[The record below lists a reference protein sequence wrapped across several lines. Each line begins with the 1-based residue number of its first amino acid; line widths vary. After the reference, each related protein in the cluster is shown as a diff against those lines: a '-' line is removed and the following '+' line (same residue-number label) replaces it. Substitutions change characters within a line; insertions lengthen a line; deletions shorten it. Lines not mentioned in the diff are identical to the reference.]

1 MGCVVLAV
9 LILAHGVTLAQTW
22 TVPRTSY
29 GQPDLQGVWDFAT
42 ITPLERPEVFMGKE
56 TMTAEESAS
65 YERERFDLV
74 NHDTDEGATLVCAG
88 TGNYNE
94 FWYDRGFGD
103 EVRDRRTSLIIDPPS
118 GRIPTLTTAAEYRVG
133 FRERRSFESWE
144 SRGIAERCI
153 AGFNTGPPMMPSAYN
168 NYVQLIQTPD
178 YVVVFNEMIHDARI
192 VPLDSRPHLAK
203 RVPQWLVGR

>member
-1 MGCVVLAV
+1 MSHCAQGAARV
-9 LILAHGVTLAQTW
+9 LITVMGIILLAPVAGLAQVASTETAW
-22 TVPRTSY
+22 GR
-29 GQPDLQGVWDFAT
+29 PDLQGVWDFAT
-42 ITPLERPEVFMGKE
+42 ITPLERPEEFMGKE
-56 TMTAEESAS
+56 VMTAEESAS

-74 NHDTDEGATLVCAG
+74 NHDTDEGATLVCEG

-103 EVRDRRTSLIIDPPS
+103 QVRDRRTSLIIDPPS

-153 AGFNTGPPMMPSAYN
+153 AGAPFVFDGGDGGPESSSVFFI
-168 NYVQLIQTPD
+168 VQKIFLLSSERT
-178 YVVVFNEMIHDARI
+178 
-192 VPLDSRPHLAK
+192 
-203 RVPQWLVGR
+203 